1 MLGFAALLLEST
13 VPLPQLILNFRHR
26 SCEGLRL
33 ELWGSWL
40 AGDIY
45 KLFYTF
51 YYRTE
56 IQFIVCAIIQI
67 IFDLGIGIQIIY
79 YAKWIRTGP
88 CSFRLTYPKSF
99 LETDDGEDGGGGEEQ
114 TDKEHLSDMEEGCEM

>member
-1 MLGFAALLLEST
+1 M
-13 VPLPQLILNFRHR
+13 
-26 SCEGLRL
+26 

-40 AGDIY
+40 AGDIF

-56 IQFIVCAIIQI
+56 IQFVVCAIIQI
-67 IFDLGIGIQIIY
+67 IFDLGIGIQILY

-99 LETDDGEDGGGGEEQ
+99 LETNGLNAATGGGGDGGEQEEH